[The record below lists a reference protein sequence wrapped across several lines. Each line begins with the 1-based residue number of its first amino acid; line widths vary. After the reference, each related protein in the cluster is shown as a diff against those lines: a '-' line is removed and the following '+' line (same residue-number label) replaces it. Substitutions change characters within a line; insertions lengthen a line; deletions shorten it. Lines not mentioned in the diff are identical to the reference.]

1 MVLSLVWSHLVWMKA
16 LLSHI
21 HLEWHVVT
29 LGLTHCCHSMYFDI
43 YIVVLGYSSYTACV
57 VCLGYIVS

>member
-29 LGLTHCCHSMYFDI
+29 LGLTHCCHSMYFDT
-43 YIVVLGYSSYTACV
+43 YIVVLGTLPILHA
-57 VCLGYIVS
+57 